1 VLVRFGLP
9 ASWPAVWLLL
19 DPDLL
24 GVVLQALLVVLDPVE
39 PVAERPRLSSVV
51 SSTVRLWVQLEPG

>member
-1 VLVRFGLP
+1 MLVQLGLP
-9 ASWPAVWLLL
+9 VSWPAGWLLL

-24 GVVLQALLVVLDPVE
+24 GVVLQVLLVVLDPVE

-51 SSTVRLWVQLEPG
+51 SSTVWLWVQLEPG